1 MYGPPGNLA
10 TSPFPPSFDSGRGPD
25 AAIAAALQAAAS
37 TRHAAGLAQEAAA
50 AAVPGQMPPW
60 ASTPTS
66 SGMGYP
72 ASPKFMST
80 PSERPP
86 GFLQASLVS
95 KAPPTPKSS
104 SQGKAPAP
112 EGTAEKR
119 EKELRHVQLDDC
131 AEQGDL
137 AEDVDNRWIE
147 PADSPSEPTKSQ
159 SLPNLPLE
167 GGERASIGS
176 AAHGSGE
183 CTPCAWFW
191 KPDSCL
197 NAQDCRYC
205 HLCPDGELK
214 KRKKQKV
221 AKMRLGLVTPKAKSP
236 VAHTLS
242 LSSLI

>member
-10 TSPFPPSFDSGRGPD
+10 ASPYPPSFDSGRGPD

-95 KAPPTPKSS
+95 PSKAPPTPKSS
-104 SQGKAPAP
+104 SQGKVP
-112 EGTAEKR
+112 ERSA

-137 AEDVDNRWIE
+137 AEDVDSRWIE
-147 PADSPSEPTKSQ
+147 PDEEPIKSQ

-167 GGERASIGS
+167 AGERDSVGS
-176 AAHGSGE
+176 AAHGTGE

-197 NAQDCRYC
+197 NAKDCRYC